1 MEFLDKIAA
10 LEALYGPA
18 SVGSQRKVAPHLT
31 PSYRRWIEASRFCIL
46 STVGDGGTD
55 GSPRGD
61 DGPVVR
67 VLDPMTLAMPD
78 WRGNNRLDTLRN
90 IVSDGRLSVIFLVPG
105 SQTVVRVNGT
115 AKLTADD
122 ALRASFAR
130 KEVLPAT
137 VIVIR
142 VEEVYAQCSR
152 AVMRSGIWVRDD
164 SEGLPTLGEILA
176 DVTAGE
182 LGGGDFDAD
191 WQKRSLAALW

>member
-1 MEFLDKIAA
+1 
-10 LEALYGPA
+10 
-18 SVGSQRKVAPHLT
+18 
-31 PSYRRWIEASRFCIL
+31 
-46 STVGDGGTD
+46 
-55 GSPRGD
+55 
-61 DGPVVR
+61 VVR

-90 IVSDGRLSVIFLVPG
+90 IVTDGRLSVIFLVPG
-105 SQTVVRVNGT
+105 SQIMVRVNGT

-130 KEVLPAT
+130 KDVLPAT

-152 AVMRSGIWVRDD
+152 AVMRSGIWTRDD
-164 SEGLPTLGEILA
+164 SDGLPTLGEILA

>member
-61 DGPVVR
+61 DGPVAR

-105 SQTVVRVNGT
+105 SQIMVRVNGT

-152 AVMRSGIWVRDD
+152 AVMRSGIWARDD

>member
-105 SQTVVRVNGT
+105 SQIMVRVNGT

-152 AVMRSGIWVRDD
+152 AVMRSGIWARDD

>member
-18 SVGSQRKVAPHLT
+18 SVGSQRKVAQHLT
-31 PSYRRWIEASRFCIL
+31 PSYRRWIEAARFCIL

-90 IVSDGRLSVIFLVPG
+90 IVTDGRLSAIFLVPG
-105 SQTVVRVNGT
+105 SQIMVRVNGT
-115 AKLTADD
+115 ARLTADD
-122 ALRASFAR
+122 ALRSSFAR
-130 KEVLPAT
+130 KDVLPAT

-152 AVMRSGIWVRDD
+152 AVMRSGIWTRDD

-191 WQKRSLAALW
+191 WEKRSIAALW